1 MESYWKVLFIIGLQL
16 LAVPGYAERINISA
30 LRYWNTP
37 DQTQMLFDVTSSPE
51 HRVFL
56 MNNPARLVIDMRN
69 ANVKQALSQ
78 PPPSHPLFSQVRV
91 AAKNKTDVRI
101 VVDLKREISPKTTSL
116 RTNRLDGHGH
126 RLVIELLDKSPN
138 KYAKIDERAEIK
150 SSADKTAVVKTAES
164 SNPPV
169 ADLHAKRSK
178 EDEQG
183 QPGLTNPPE
192 ADWHAKRPKG
202 DGQGQPGM
210 NKIAEKPAKDH
221 QEAASKK
228 TPVEPT
234 KVAKRDKTIVVA
246 VDAGHGGDDP
256 GAHGQNGTEEK
267 KVTLAIAK
275 KLADFINQQP
285 GMKAVMVRK
294 GDYYVDL
301 RKRMQIA
308 RAAKADL
315 FISIHADAF
324 HDSTVKGASVF
335 TLSNK
340 GATSEAARWL
350 ADSENAS
357 DLVGGVSLND
367 KEDVL
372 ASVLL
377 DLSQTATQDASV
389 NVARKV
395 LKNFERLGEL
405 HYASVQKAGFLV
417 LKSPDVPSILVETAF
432 ISNPSEELKLVN
444 TAHQSKI
451 AGAIF
456 NGVLSYFNK
465 DIPVES
471 KVAAL
476 EM

>member
-1 MESYWKVLFIIGLQL
+1 
-16 LAVPGYAERINISA
+16 
-30 LRYWNTP
+30 
-37 DQTQMLFDVTSSPE
+37 
-51 HRVFL
+51 
-56 MNNPARLVIDMRN
+56 MNNPSRLVIDMRN
-69 ANVKQALSQ
+69 TNVKLALSQ
-78 PPPSHPLFSQVRV
+78 PAPSHPLFSQVRV
-91 AAKNKTDVRI
+91 ATKNKTDIRI
-101 VVDLKREISPKTTSL
+101 VVDLKRDISSKNMSL
-116 RTNRLDGHGH
+116 RTNSMNGH
-126 RLVIELLDKSPN
+126 RLVIELLDKAQNTS
-138 KYAKIDERAEIK
+138 AKVAEKSEIK
-150 SSADKTAVVKTAES
+150 ATAGPAKMADSKPIEEKPVKESQKAATRKTATS
-164 SNPPV
+164 
-169 ADLHAKRSK
+169 
-178 EDEQG
+178 
-183 QPGLTNPPE
+183 
-192 ADWHAKRPKG
+192 
-202 DGQGQPGM
+202 
-210 NKIAEKPAKDH
+210 
-221 QEAASKK
+221 
-228 TPVEPT
+228 PVEPT
-234 KVAKRDKTIVVA
+234 KVAKRDKDIVVA

-267 KVTLAIAK
+267 KITLAIAR
-275 KLADFINQQP
+275 KLAELINQQP
-285 GMKAVMVRK
+285 GMKAVLVRK

-324 HDSTVKGASVF
+324 QNSTVKGASVF

-350 ADSENAS
+350 ANSENAS

-395 LKNFERLGEL
+395 LKNFEHIGEL

-456 NGVLSYFNK
+456 NGVRSYFSK
-465 DIPVES
+465 DIAAES

-476 EM
+476 DM

>member
-16 LAVPGYAERINISA
+16 LAVPGYAGQVNISS

-37 DQTQMLFDVTSSPE
+37 DQNQMLFDVSSSPE

-56 MNNPARLVIDMRN
+56 MNNPARLVIDIRN
-69 ANVKQALSQ
+69 ANVKQVLSQ

-91 AAKNKTDVRI
+91 APKNKTDLRI
-101 VVDLKREISPKTTSL
+101 VVDLKREISAKSMSL
-116 RTNRLDGHGH
+116 RTNSMDGH
-126 RLVIELLDKSPN
+126 RLVIELLGKAPD
-138 KYAKIDERAEIK
+138 KYAKVEERAETK
-150 SSADKTAVVKTAES
+150 TTADKMAAVKTTES
-164 SNPPV
+164 TKVVGKPVKELQPV
-169 ADLHAKRSK
+169 AAKKAR
-178 EDEQG
+178 
-183 QPGLTNPPE
+183 
-192 ADWHAKRPKG
+192 
-202 DGQGQPGM
+202 
-210 NKIAEKPAKDH
+210 I
-221 QEAASKK
+221 
-228 TPVEPT
+228 EPT
-234 KVAKRDKTIVVA
+234 KVANRDKGIIVA

-267 KVTLAIAK
+267 KVTLAIAR
-275 KLADFINQQP
+275 KLADLINKQP

-294 GDYYVDL
+294 GDYFVDL

-324 HDSTVKGASVF
+324 QNSTVKGASVF

-350 ADSENAS
+350 ADSENAA

-389 NVARKV
+389 TVAGKV
-395 LKNFERLGEL
+395 LRNFERIGEL
-405 HYASVQKAGFLV
+405 HYGSVQKAGFLV

-451 AGAIF
+451 ALAIF
-456 NGVLSYFNK
+456 NGVRSYFNK
-465 DIPVES
+465 STPEES
-471 KVAAL
+471 RVAAL
-476 EM
+476 DM

>member
-16 LAVPGYAERINISA
+16 FAVPGYAGQVNISS

-37 DQTQMLFDVTSSPE
+37 DQNQMLFDVTSSPE

-56 MNNPARLVIDMRN
+56 MNNPARMVIDIRN
-69 ANVKQALSQ
+69 ANATQVLSQ
-78 PPPSHPLFSQVRV
+78 PPPSHPLFSHVSV
-91 AAKNKTDVRI
+91 ATKNKTDLRV
-101 VVDLKREISPKTTSL
+101 VVDLKREISSKSMSL
-116 RTNRLDGHGH
+116 RTNSMGGH
-126 RLVIELLDKSPN
+126 RLVIELLGKAPD
-138 KYAKIDERAEIK
+138 KYAKVEEKAGAKIT
-150 SSADKTAVVKTAES
+150 ADKMAALKTMG
-164 SNPPV
+164 NTHPP
-169 ADLHAKRSK
+169 KRSK
-178 EDEQG
+178 G
-183 QPGLTNPPE
+183 N
-192 ADWHAKRPKG
+192 
-202 DGQGQPGM
+202 GQGPSDLNQAVEKSVQELQPV
-210 NKIAEKPAKDH
+210 AAKKV
-221 QEAASKK
+221 AARN
-228 TPVEPT
+228 EPT
-234 KVAKRDKTIVVA
+234 KVAKRDKGIIVA
-246 VDAGHGGDDP
+246 VDAGHGGNDP

-267 KVTLAIAK
+267 KVTLAIAR
-275 KLADFINQQP
+275 KLADLINKQS

-294 GDYYVDL
+294 GDYFVDL

-324 HDSTVKGASVF
+324 QNSTVKGASVF

-389 NVARKV
+389 NVAGKV
-395 LKNFERLGEL
+395 LRNFESIGGL
-405 HYASVQKAGFLV
+405 HYGSVQKAGFLV

-451 AGAIF
+451 ALAIF
-456 NGVLSYFNK
+456 NGVRSYFNTTP
-465 DIPVES
+465 PVES
-471 KVAAL
+471 RVAAL

>member
-16 LAVPGYAERINISA
+16 LAVPGYAEQINISA

-37 DQTQMLFDVTSSPE
+37 DQTQMLFDVTSSPQ

-56 MNNPARLVIDMRN
+56 MNNPSRLVIDMRN
-69 ANVKQALSQ
+69 TNVKLALSQ
-78 PPPSHPLFSQVRV
+78 PAPSHPLFSQVRV
-91 AAKNKTDVRI
+91 ATKNKTDIRI
-101 VVDLKREISPKTTSL
+101 VVDLKRDISSKNMSL
-116 RTNRLDGHGH
+116 RTNSMNGH
-126 RLVIELLDKSPN
+126 RLVIELLDKAQNTS
-138 KYAKIDERAEIK
+138 AKVAEKSEIK
-150 SSADKTAVVKTAES
+150 ASAGAVKMADSQSIEEKPVKESQKAVTRKTATS
-164 SNPPV
+164 
-169 ADLHAKRSK
+169 
-178 EDEQG
+178 
-183 QPGLTNPPE
+183 
-192 ADWHAKRPKG
+192 
-202 DGQGQPGM
+202 
-210 NKIAEKPAKDH
+210 
-221 QEAASKK
+221 
-228 TPVEPT
+228 PVEPT
-234 KVAKRDKTIVVA
+234 KVAKRDKDIVVA

-267 KVTLAIAK
+267 KITLAIAR
-275 KLADFINQQP
+275 KLADLINQQP
-285 GMKAVMVRK
+285 GMKAVLVRK

-324 HDSTVKGASVF
+324 QNSTVKGASVF

-350 ADSENAS
+350 ANSENAS

-395 LKNFERLGEL
+395 LKNFEHIGEL

-456 NGVLSYFNK
+456 NGVRSYFSK
-465 DIPVES
+465 DIAAES

-476 EM
+476 DM

>member
-16 LAVPGYAERINISA
+16 LAVPGYAGQVNISS

-37 DQTQMLFDVTSSPE
+37 DQNQMLFDVSSSPE

-56 MNNPARLVIDMRN
+56 MNNPSRLVIDIRN
-69 ANVKQALSQ
+69 ANVKQVLNQ

-91 AAKNKTDVRI
+91 APKNKTDLRI
-101 VVDLKREISPKTTSL
+101 VVDLKREISPQTMSL
-116 RTNRLDGHGH
+116 RTNSMDGH
-126 RLVIELLDKSPN
+126 RLVIELLGKAPD
-138 KYAKIDERAEIK
+138 KYAKVEDRAETK
-150 SSADKTAVVKTAES
+150 ATADKMVAVKAAES
-164 SNPPV
+164 QKTV
-169 ADLHAKRSK
+169 
-178 EDEQG
+178 
-183 QPGLTNPPE
+183 
-192 ADWHAKRPKG
+192 
-202 DGQGQPGM
+202 
-210 NKIAEKPAKDH
+210 EKPVKEL
-221 QEAASKK
+221 QSAAVKK
-228 TPVEPT
+228 TEPTPAVPT
-234 KVAKRDKTIVVA
+234 KVAKRDKGIIVA

-275 KLADFINQQP
+275 KLADLINKQP
-285 GMKAVMVRK
+285 GMKAVLVRK
-294 GDYYVDL
+294 GDYFVDL

-324 HDSTVKGASVF
+324 QNSTVKGASVF

-395 LKNFERLGEL
+395 LKNFETLGEL

-456 NGVLSYFNK
+456 NGVRSYFSK
-465 DIPVES
+465 DIPEES

-476 EM
+476 DM

>member
-1 MESYWKVLFIIGLQL
+1 MSMGRYWKVLFIIGLQI
-16 LAVPGYAERINISA
+16 LAVPGYAEQINVSA

-37 DQTQMLFDVTSSPE
+37 DQTQMLFNVTSSPA

-56 MNNPARLVIDMRN
+56 LNNPARLVIDMRN
-69 ANVKQALSQ
+69 ANVRQALSQ

-91 AAKNKTDVRI
+91 AAKNKTDLRI
-101 VVDLKREISPKTTSL
+101 VVDLKRELSPKNMSL
-116 RTNRLDGHGH
+116 RTNSLDAHGH
-126 RLVIELLDKSPN
+126 RLVIELLDKASDTP
-138 KYAKIDERAEIK
+138 AKVAEKAEIK
-150 SSADKTAVVKTAES
+150 TAAVKTT
-164 SNPPV
+164 
-169 ADLHAKRSK
+169 DSK
-178 EDEQG
+178 
-183 QPGLTNPPE
+183 QPTE
-192 ADWHAKRPKG
+192 TKRP
-202 DGQGQPGM
+202 
-210 NKIAEKPAKDH
+210 AEKPVKEILKTAT
-221 QEAASKK
+221 KK
-228 TPVEPT
+228 IADSPVQPT
-234 KVAKRDKTIVVA
+234 KVAKRDKGIVIA

-275 KLADFINQQP
+275 KLADLINQQP

-324 HDSTVKGASVF
+324 QDSTVKGASVF

-350 ADSENAS
+350 ANSENAS

-451 AGAIF
+451 ALAIF
-456 NGVLSYFNK
+456 NGVHSYFNK

>member
-1 MESYWKVLFIIGLQL
+1 MGRYWKVLFIIGLQI
-16 LAVPGYAERINISA
+16 LAVPGYAEQINVSS

-37 DQTQMLFDVTSSPE
+37 DQTQMLFDVTSSPA

-56 MNNPARLVIDMRN
+56 LNNPARLVIDMRN
-69 ANVKQALSQ
+69 ANIKQALSQ

-91 AAKNKTDVRI
+91 AAKNRTDLRI
-101 VVDLKREISPKTTSL
+101 VVDLKRELSPKNMSL
-116 RTNRLDGHGH
+116 RTNSLDAHGH
-126 RLVIELLDKSPN
+126 RLIIELLDKASDTP
-138 KYAKIDERAEIK
+138 AKVAEKAEIK
-150 SSADKTAVVKTAES
+150 PAAVKTTEKPVKEILKTAI
-164 SNPPV
+164 
-169 ADLHAKRSK
+169 
-178 EDEQG
+178 
-183 QPGLTNPPE
+183 
-192 ADWHAKRPKG
+192 
-202 DGQGQPGM
+202 
-210 NKIAEKPAKDH
+210 NKIPD
-221 QEAASKK
+221 S
-228 TPVEPT
+228 PVEPT
-234 KVAKRDKTIVVA
+234 KVAKRDKGIVIA

-275 KLADFINQQP
+275 KLADLINQQP

-324 HDSTVKGASVF
+324 QDSTVKGASVF

-350 ADSENAS
+350 ANSENAS

-451 AGAIF
+451 ALAIF
-456 NGVLSYFNK
+456 NGVHSYFNK

>member
-1 MESYWKVLFIIGLQL
+1 MGSYWKILFIIGLQL
-16 LAVPGYAERINISA
+16 LAVPGYAGQINISS

-37 DQTQMLFDVTSSPE
+37 DQNQILFDVTSSPE

-56 MNNPARLVIDMRN
+56 MNNPSRLVIDIRN
-69 ANVKQALSQ
+69 ANVKQVLSQ
-78 PPPSHPLFSQVRV
+78 PPASHPLFSQVHV
-91 AAKNKTDVRI
+91 GAKNKTDLRI
-101 VVDLKREISPKTTSL
+101 VVDLKREITAKNMSL
-116 RTNRLDGHGH
+116 RTNSMNGH
-126 RLVIELLDKSPN
+126 RLVVELLGKTPDKN
-138 KYAKIDERAEIK
+138 TKVEEKAEVK
-150 SSADKTAVVKTAES
+150 VAAVKASENTNSSGTD
-164 SNPPV
+164 
-169 ADLHAKRSK
+169 
-178 EDEQG
+178 G
-183 QPGLTNPPE
+183 QLK
-192 ADWHAKRPKG
+192 HPKG
-202 DGQGQPGM
+202 DGQAQHGP
-210 NKIAEKPAKDH
+210 NKSVENPVKQASLESAAKK
-221 QEAASKK
+221 AA
-228 TPVEPT
+228 VPT
-234 KVAKRDKTIVVA
+234 KVAKRDKDIIIA
-246 VDAGHGGDDP
+246 IDAGHGGDDP

-275 KLADFINQQP
+275 KLAGLINQQP

-324 HDSTVKGASVF
+324 QNSTVKGASVF

-389 NVARKV
+389 NVATKV
-395 LKNFERLGEL
+395 LRNFERIGEL
-405 HYASVQKAGFLV
+405 HYGSVQKAGFLV

-451 AGAIF
+451 ALAIF
-456 NGVLSYFNK
+456 NGVHSYFSNSL
-465 DIPVES
+465 PEES
-471 KVAAL
+471 RVAAL
-476 EM
+476 TM

>member
-16 LAVPGYAERINISA
+16 LAVPGYAEQINISA

-37 DQTQMLFDVTSSPE
+37 DQTQMLFDVTNSPE

-56 MNNPARLVIDMRN
+56 MNNPARLVIDMRHT
-69 ANVKQALSQ
+69 NVKQALSQ

-91 AAKNKTDVRI
+91 ATKNKTDIRI
-101 VVDLKREISPKTTSL
+101 VVDLKRDINSKNMSL
-116 RTNRLDGHGH
+116 RTNSMNGH
-126 RLVIELLDKSPN
+126 RLVIELLDKAPN
-138 KYAKIDERAEIK
+138 TSTKVAERTEIK
-150 SSADKTAVVKTAES
+150 ATAGKTATVKM
-164 SNPPV
+164 
-169 ADLHAKRSK
+169 ADSK
-178 EDEQG
+178 
-183 QPGLTNPPE
+183 PIT
-192 ADWHAKRPKG
+192 
-202 DGQGQPGM
+202 
-210 NKIAEKPAKDH
+210 EKPAKESQDTVTRKVATSPA
-221 QEAASKK
+221 EL
-228 TPVEPT
+228 T
-234 KVAKRDKTIVVA
+234 KVTKRDKDIIIA

-267 KVTLAIAK
+267 KITLAIAK
-275 KLADFINQQP
+275 KLADLINQQP
-285 GMKAVMVRK
+285 GMKAVLVRK

-308 RAAKADL
+308 RAARADL

-324 HDSTVKGASVF
+324 QDSTVKGASVF

-350 ADSENAS
+350 ANSENAS

-389 NVARKV
+389 NIARKV
-395 LKNFERLGEL
+395 LRNFEYIGEL

-444 TAHQSKI
+444 TAHQLKI

-456 NGVLSYFNK
+456 NGVRSYFSK
-465 DIPVES
+465 DIPTES

>member
-1 MESYWKVLFIIGLQL
+1 MRRYWKVLFIFGLQL
-16 LAVPGYAERINISA
+16 LAASVHAEQINVNA

-56 MNNPARLVIDMRN
+56 MNNPSRLVIDMRN
-69 ANVKQALSQ
+69 VNVKRALSQ
-78 PPPSHPLFSQVRV
+78 PAPSHPLFSQVRV
-91 AAKNKTDVRI
+91 AAKNNTDIRI
-101 VVDLKREISPKTTSL
+101 VVDLKKDISPKSMSL
-116 RTNRLDGHGH
+116 RTNSMNG
-126 RLVIELLDKSPN
+126 RLVVELLGKAQD
-138 KYAKIDERAEIK
+138 A
-150 SSADKTAVVKTAES
+150 TV
-164 SNPPV
+164 
-169 ADLHAKRSK
+169 
-178 EDEQG
+178 
-183 QPGLTNPPE
+183 
-192 ADWHAKRPKG
+192 
-202 DGQGQPGM
+202 
-210 NKIAEKPAKDH
+210 KIAEKEEPRITADKMSTVKVSDVKPVVEKVVKEES
-221 QEAASKK
+221 QKTVNRKVAAA
-228 TPVEPT
+228 PVEVT
-234 KVAKRDKTIVVA
+234 KVAKRDKDIVVA

-267 KVTLAIAK
+267 KITLAIAK
-275 KLADFINQQP
+275 KLADLINEQP

-324 HDSTVKGASVF
+324 QDATVKGASVF

-350 ADSENAS
+350 ADSENAA

-395 LKNFERLGEL
+395 LRNFEQIGEL

-432 ISNPSEELKLVN
+432 ISNPSEELKLIN

-456 NGVLSYFNK
+456 NGVRSYFSK
-465 DIPVES
+465 EIPTES
-471 KVAAL
+471 KVAVL
-476 EM
+476 DM

>member
-1 MESYWKVLFIIGLQL
+1 MRRYWKVLFIFGLQL
-16 LAVPGYAERINISA
+16 LAASVHAEQINVNA

-56 MNNPARLVIDMRN
+56 MNNPSRLVIDMRN
-69 ANVKQALSQ
+69 VNVKRALSQ
-78 PPPSHPLFSQVRV
+78 PAPSHPLFSQVRV
-91 AAKNKTDVRI
+91 AAKNNTDIRI
-101 VVDLKREISPKTTSL
+101 VVDLKKDISPKSMSL
-116 RTNRLDGHGH
+116 RTNSMNG
-126 RLVIELLDKSPN
+126 RLVVELLGKAQD
-138 KYAKIDERAEIK
+138 A
-150 SSADKTAVVKTAES
+150 TV
-164 SNPPV
+164 
-169 ADLHAKRSK
+169 
-178 EDEQG
+178 
-183 QPGLTNPPE
+183 
-192 ADWHAKRPKG
+192 
-202 DGQGQPGM
+202 
-210 NKIAEKPAKDH
+210 KIAEKEEPRITADKMSTVKVSDIKPVVEKVVKEES
-221 QEAASKK
+221 QKTVNRKVAAA
-228 TPVEPT
+228 PVEVT
-234 KVAKRDKTIVVA
+234 KVAKRDKDIVVA

-267 KVTLAIAK
+267 KITLAIAK
-275 KLADFINQQP
+275 KLADLINEQP

-324 HDSTVKGASVF
+324 QDATVKGASVF

-350 ADSENAS
+350 ADSENAA

-395 LKNFERLGEL
+395 LRNFEQIGEL

-432 ISNPSEELKLVN
+432 ISNPSEELKLIN

-456 NGVLSYFNK
+456 NGVRSYFSK
-465 DIPVES
+465 EIPTES
-471 KVAAL
+471 KVAVL
-476 EM
+476 DM

>member
-1 MESYWKVLFIIGLQL
+1 MGSYWKVLFVIGLQL
-16 LAVPGYAERINISA
+16 LAAVPGYAQQIDISS

-37 DQTQMLFDVTSSPE
+37 DQTQMLFDVTASPE
-51 HRVFL
+51 HRIFL
-56 MNNPARLVIDMRN
+56 MKNPARLVIDMRN
-69 ANVKQALSQ
+69 VNLKQALSQ
-78 PPPSHPLFSQVRV
+78 PPSSHPLFSQLRV
-91 AAKNKTDVRI
+91 ATRNKTDIRI
-101 VVDLKREISPKTTSL
+101 VIDLKREISPQSMSL
-116 RTNRLDGHGH
+116 RTNSLNGK
-126 RLVIELLDKSPN
+126 RLVIELLDKDPN
-138 KYAKIDERAEIK
+138 KYAKVEQKAEIK
-150 SSADKTAVVKTAES
+150 PIA
-164 SNPPV
+164 
-169 ADLHAKRSK
+169 AK
-178 EDEQG
+178 
-183 QPGLTNPPE
+183 P
-192 ADWHAKRPKG
+192 
-202 DGQGQPGM
+202 
-210 NKIAEKPAKDH
+210 
-221 QEAASKK
+221 AASKVADSQQQIEKPVQELQKKAAEKSEVIPVKSTKEAEKAEAMPVKSTK
-228 TPVEPT
+228 T
-234 KVAKRDKTIVVA
+234 AKRNKDIIIA
-246 VDAGHGGDDP
+246 VDAGHGGNDP
-256 GAHGQNGTEEK
+256 GAHGANGTEEK
-267 KVTLAIAK
+267 KITLEIAR
-275 KLADFINQQP
+275 KLANLINKQP

-294 GDYYVDL
+294 GDYFVDL

-324 HDSTVKGASVF
+324 QNTTVKGASVF

-389 NVARKV
+389 NVAGKV
-395 LKNFERLGEL
+395 LKNFERIGEL

-432 ISNPSEELKLVN
+432 ISNPSEELRLVN
-444 TAHQSKI
+444 AAHQAKI

-456 NGVLSYFNK
+456 DGVRNYFDTTSPYK
-465 DIPVES
+465 PTPEES
-471 KVAAL
+471 SVAAL

>member
-1 MESYWKVLFIIGLQL
+1 MLMGSCWKVLFIIGLQF
-16 LAVPGYAERINISA
+16 LAVPGYAEQINVSS
-30 LRYWNTP
+30 LSYWNTP
-37 DQTQMLFDVTSSPE
+37 DQTQMLFDVSSSPE

-78 PPPSHPLFSQVRV
+78 PAPSHPLFSQVRF
-91 AAKNKTDVRI
+91 ATKNKTDLRI
-101 VVDLKREISPKTTSL
+101 VVDLKRELNSKNMSL
-116 RTNRLDGHGH
+116 RTNSLNEHGH
-126 RLVIELLDKSPN
+126 RLVIELLDKAPANS
-138 KYAKIDERAEIK
+138 AKPEPKAEIK
-150 SSADKTAVVKTAES
+150 AAAVKADSKQQTEKPVKELQRTAAKKTAIS
-164 SNPPV
+164 
-169 ADLHAKRSK
+169 L
-178 EDEQG
+178 
-183 QPGLTNPPE
+183 
-192 ADWHAKRPKG
+192 
-202 DGQGQPGM
+202 
-210 NKIAEKPAKDH
+210 
-221 QEAASKK
+221 
-228 TPVEPT
+228 EPT
-234 KVAKRDKTIVVA
+234 KVAARDKDIVIA
-246 VDAGHGGDDP
+246 VDAGHGGNDV
-256 GAHGQNGTEEK
+256 GAQGQNGTEEK
-267 KVTLAIAK
+267 KITLAIAR
-275 KLADFINQQP
+275 KLADLINQQP

-324 HDSTVKGASVF
+324 QNSTVKGASVF

-350 ADSENAS
+350 ADSENSS

-389 NVARKV
+389 NIAGKV
-395 LKNFERLGEL
+395 LKNFEHIGEL
-405 HYASVQKAGFLV
+405 HYGTVQKAGFLV

-432 ISNPSEELKLVN
+432 ISNPSEELKLIN
-444 TAHQSKI
+444 TDHQLKI

-456 NGVLSYFNK
+456 NGVRSYFNK
-465 DIPVES
+465 TQHEES
-471 KVAAL
+471 RVAVL
-476 EM
+476 SM

>member
-1 MESYWKVLFIIGLQL
+1 MSMGSYRKLLVFIGLQL
-16 LAVPGYAERINISA
+16 LAIPGLAQQINISA

-56 MNNPARLVIDMRN
+56 MNNPARLVIDIRN
-69 ANVKQALSQ
+69 TRIKQPLSQ
-78 PPPSHPLFSQVRV
+78 PPSSHPLFSQLRV
-91 AAKNKTDVRI
+91 ATKNKNDLRI
-101 VVDLKREISPKTTSL
+101 VLDLKRKLHPKTMSL
-116 RTNRLDGHGH
+116 RTDRLDGRH
-126 RLVIELLDKSPN
+126 LIVELLDITSNSPE
-138 KYAKIDERAEIK
+138 KLEQKTET
-150 SSADKTAVVKTAES
+150 KTAAKTTRSEPLAQKLPNEPQKAAI
-164 SNPPV
+164 NKLAAIPV
-169 ADLHAKRSK
+169 R
-178 EDEQG
+178 
-183 QPGLTNPPE
+183 
-192 ADWHAKRPKG
+192 
-202 DGQGQPGM
+202 
-210 NKIAEKPAKDH
+210 
-221 QEAASKK
+221 
-228 TPVEPT
+228 PT
-234 KVAKRDKTIVVA
+234 KTAKRDIVIA

-267 KVTLAIAK
+267 QITLAIAG
-275 KLADFINQQP
+275 KLADLINQQP

-324 HDSTVKGASVF
+324 QDSTVKGASVF
-335 TLSNK
+335 TLSNQ
-340 GATSEAARWL
+340 GATSEAAHWL
-350 ADSENAS
+350 ARSENAS

-395 LKNFERLGEL
+395 LKNFEYIGEL
-405 HYASVQKAGFLV
+405 HYGSVQKAGFLV
-417 LKSPDVPSILVETAF
+417 LKSPDIPSILVETAF
-432 ISNPSEELKLVN
+432 ISNPSEELKLVD
-444 TAHQSKI
+444 TAHQIKI

-456 NGVLSYFNK
+456 NGVRSYFK
-465 DIPVES
+465 KTSSEES
-471 KVAAL
+471 RVAAL
-476 EM
+476 NM

>member
-1 MESYWKVLFIIGLQL
+1 MGRYWKVLFIIGSQL
-16 LAVPGYAERINISA
+16 LAVPGYAEQINISA

-56 MNNPARLVIDMRN
+56 MNNPSRLVIDMRN
-69 ANVKQALSQ
+69 TNIKQALSQ
-78 PPPSHPLFSQVRV
+78 PAPSHPLFSQVRV
-91 AAKNKTDVRI
+91 AAKNKNDIRI
-101 VVDLKREISPKTTSL
+101 VVDLKRDISPKNTSL
-116 RTNRLDGHGH
+116 RTNSMNGH
-126 RLVIELLDKSPN
+126 RLVIELLDKASDASSRI
-138 KYAKIDERAEIK
+138 AKKAESK
-150 SSADKTAVVKTAES
+150 TTEDKAALVKTA
-164 SNPPV
+164 
-169 ADLHAKRSK
+169 DSK
-178 EDEQG
+178 
-183 QPGLTNPPE
+183 PL
-192 ADWHAKRPKG
+192 
-202 DGQGQPGM
+202 
-210 NKIAEKPAKDH
+210 AEKPVKESQKIAIKNSV
-221 QEAASKK
+221 AN
-228 TPVEPT
+228 PVEPT
-234 KVAKRDKTIVVA
+234 KVAKRGKDIVVA

-267 KVTLAIAK
+267 KITLAIAK
-275 KLADFINQQP
+275 KLAHLINQQP
-285 GMKAVMVRK
+285 GMKAVLVRK
-294 GDYYVDL
+294 GDYFVDL

-324 HDSTVKGASVF
+324 QNSTVKGASVF

-350 ADSENAS
+350 ANSENAA
-357 DLVGGVSLND
+357 DLVGGVSLSD

-395 LKNFERLGEL
+395 LKNFESIGEL

-444 TAHQSKI
+444 TEHQLKI

-456 NGVLSYFNK
+456 NGVRSYFSK
-465 DIPVES
+465 DIVAES
-471 KVAAL
+471 NVAAL

>member
-16 LAVPGYAERINISA
+16 LAVPGYAEQINISA

-37 DQTQMLFDVTSSPE
+37 DQTQMLFDVTSSPQ

-56 MNNPARLVIDMRN
+56 MNNPSRLVIDMRN
-69 ANVKQALSQ
+69 TNVKLALSQ
-78 PPPSHPLFSQVRV
+78 PAPSHPLFSQVRV
-91 AAKNKTDVRI
+91 ATKNKTDIRI
-101 VVDLKREISPKTTSL
+101 VVDLKRDISSKNMSL
-116 RTNRLDGHGH
+116 RTNSMNGH
-126 RLVIELLDKSPN
+126 RLVIELLDKAQNTS
-138 KYAKIDERAEIK
+138 AKVAEKAEIK
-150 SSADKTAVVKTAES
+150 ATAGAVKMADSQSIEEKPVKESPKAATRKTATS
-164 SNPPV
+164 
-169 ADLHAKRSK
+169 
-178 EDEQG
+178 
-183 QPGLTNPPE
+183 
-192 ADWHAKRPKG
+192 
-202 DGQGQPGM
+202 
-210 NKIAEKPAKDH
+210 
-221 QEAASKK
+221 
-228 TPVEPT
+228 PVEPT
-234 KVAKRDKTIVVA
+234 KVAKRDKDIVVA

-267 KVTLAIAK
+267 KITLAIAR
-275 KLADFINQQP
+275 KLADLINQQP
-285 GMKAVMVRK
+285 GMKAVLVRK

-324 HDSTVKGASVF
+324 QNSTVKGASVF

-350 ADSENAS
+350 ANSENAS

-395 LKNFERLGEL
+395 LKNFEHIGEL

-456 NGVLSYFNK
+456 NGVRSYFSK
-465 DIPVES
+465 DIAAES

-476 EM
+476 DM

>member
-1 MESYWKVLFIIGLQL
+1 MERYWKALFIIGLQS
-16 LAVPGYAERINISA
+16 LAVPGYAQQINISS

-37 DQTQMLFDVTSSPE
+37 DQTQMLFDVTSAPE

-56 MNNPARLVIDMRN
+56 MNHPARLVIDMRN
-69 ANVKQALSQ
+69 ANVKQALTQ

-91 AAKNKTDVRI
+91 ATKNNTDLRI
-101 VVDLKREISPKTTSL
+101 VVDLKRELSPKSMSL
-116 RTNRLDGHGH
+116 RTNSMNGH
-126 RLVIELLDKSPN
+126 RLIIELLDKAPD
-138 KYAKIDERAEIK
+138 KYAKVEEKAEIK
-150 SSADKTAVVKTAES
+150 TLADEAPAVKMPES
-164 SNPPV
+164 KQ
-169 ADLHAKRSK
+169 L
-178 EDEQG
+178 
-183 QPGLTNPPE
+183 
-192 ADWHAKRPKG
+192 
-202 DGQGQPGM
+202 
-210 NKIAEKPAKDH
+210 AEKTVKEPQKVVTKKIV
-221 QEAASKK
+221 AS
-228 TPVEPT
+228 PIEPT
-234 KVAKRDKTIVVA
+234 KVAKRDKDIVVA

-275 KLADFINQQP
+275 KLADLINQQP

-301 RKRMQIA
+301 RKRMKIA

-324 HDSTVKGASVF
+324 QNSTVKGASVF

-395 LKNFERLGEL
+395 LKNFEQIGEL
-405 HYASVQKAGFLV
+405 HYASVQKAGFMV

-451 AGAIF
+451 ALAIF
-456 NGVLSYFNK
+456 NGVHSYFNK
-465 DIPVES
+465 DIPEES

>member
-1 MESYWKVLFIIGLQL
+1 MFIIGLQL
-16 LAVPGYAERINISA
+16 LAVPGYAGQININS

-37 DQTQMLFDVTSSPE
+37 DQNQMLFDVTSSPE

-56 MNNPARLVIDMRN
+56 MNNPSRLVIDIRN
-69 ANVKQALSQ
+69 ANVKQVLSQ
-78 PPPSHPLFSQVRV
+78 PPASHPLFSQVRV
-91 AAKNKTDVRI
+91 AAKNKTDLRI
-101 VVDLKREISPKTTSL
+101 VVDLKREITSKNMSL
-116 RTNRLDGHGH
+116 RTNSMDGH
-126 RLVIELLDKSPN
+126 RLVIELLGKAPDKN
-138 KYAKIDERAEIK
+138 AKVETKAEVK
-150 SSADKTAVVKTAES
+150 ATADKMVAVKAAES
-164 SNPPV
+164 TNSQG
-169 ADLHAKRSK
+169 ADLHVK
-178 EDEQG
+178 
-183 QPGLTNPPE
+183 
-192 ADWHAKRPKG
+192 HPKG
-202 DGQGQPGM
+202 DGQGQSSL
-210 NKIAEKPAKDH
+210 NKIVESPVKQASIEIAAKKVS
-221 QEAASKK
+221 A
-228 TPVEPT
+228 TPVHTT
-234 KVAKRDKTIVVA
+234 KAAKRDKGIIVA
-246 VDAGHGGDDP
+246 IDAGHGGDDP

-275 KLADFINQQP
+275 KLADLINQQP

-324 HDSTVKGASVF
+324 QNSTVKGASVF

-389 NVARKV
+389 NVAGKV
-395 LKNFERLGEL
+395 LRNFERIGEL
-405 HYASVQKAGFLV
+405 HYGSVQKAGFLV

-451 AGAIF
+451 ALAIF
-456 NGVLSYFNK
+456 NGVRSYFSN
-465 DIPVES
+465 DLPDES
-471 KVAAL
+471 RVAAL
-476 EM
+476 TM

>member
-16 LAVPGYAERINISA
+16 LAVPGYAEQINISA

-56 MNNPARLVIDMRN
+56 MNNPSRLVIDMRN

-78 PPPSHPLFSQVRV
+78 PAPSHPLFSHVRV
-91 AAKNKTDVRI
+91 AAKNKTDIRI
-101 VVDLKREISPKTTSL
+101 VVDLKRDISSKNMSL
-116 RTNRLDGHGH
+116 RTNSMNGH
-126 RLVIELLDKSPN
+126 RLVIELLGKAPDASIKV
-138 KYAKIDERAEIK
+138 AEK
-150 SSADKTAVVKTAES
+150 VELKTTVGKTAPVK
-164 SNPPV
+164 V
-169 ADLHAKRSK
+169 ADSK
-178 EDEQG
+178 
-183 QPGLTNPPE
+183 
-192 ADWHAKRPKG
+192 A
-202 DGQGQPGM
+202 
-210 NKIAEKPAKDH
+210 IVEKPVKESPK
-221 QEAASKK
+221 EAAKK
-228 TPVEPT
+228 SAASPVEAI
-234 KVAKRDKTIVVA
+234 KVAKRDKDIVVA

-267 KVTLAIAK
+267 KITLAIAK
-275 KLADFINQQP
+275 KLAGLINQQS
-285 GMKAVMVRK
+285 GMKAVLVRK

-324 HDSTVKGASVF
+324 QNSTVKGASVF

-350 ADSENAS
+350 ANSENAS

-395 LKNFERLGEL
+395 LKNFEHIGEL

-432 ISNPSEELKLVN
+432 ISNPSEELKLLN
-444 TAHQSKI
+444 TAHQAKI

-456 NGVLSYFNK
+456 NGVRSYFSK

-476 EM
+476 DM

>member
-1 MESYWKVLFIIGLQL
+1 MAMESYWKVLFIIGLQL
-16 LAVPGYAERINISA
+16 LAVPGYAEQINISA

-37 DQTQMLFDVTSSPE
+37 DQTQMLFDVTSSPQ

-56 MNNPARLVIDMRN
+56 MNNPSRLVIDMRN
-69 ANVKQALSQ
+69 TNVKLALSQ
-78 PPPSHPLFSQVRV
+78 PAPSHPLFSQVRV
-91 AAKNKTDVRI
+91 ATKNKTDIRI
-101 VVDLKREISPKTTSL
+101 VVDLKRDISSKNMSL
-116 RTNRLDGHGH
+116 RTNSMNGH
-126 RLVIELLDKSPN
+126 RLVIELLDKAPDTS
-138 KYAKIDERAEIK
+138 AKVAEKSEIK
-150 SSADKTAVVKTAES
+150 ASAGAVKMADSQSIEEKPVKESQKAVTRKTATS
-164 SNPPV
+164 
-169 ADLHAKRSK
+169 
-178 EDEQG
+178 
-183 QPGLTNPPE
+183 
-192 ADWHAKRPKG
+192 
-202 DGQGQPGM
+202 
-210 NKIAEKPAKDH
+210 
-221 QEAASKK
+221 
-228 TPVEPT
+228 PVEPT
-234 KVAKRDKTIVVA
+234 KVAKRDKDIVVA

-267 KVTLAIAK
+267 KITLAIAR
-275 KLADFINQQP
+275 KLADLINQQP
-285 GMKAVMVRK
+285 GMKAVLVRK

-324 HDSTVKGASVF
+324 QNSTVKGASVF

-350 ADSENAS
+350 ANSENAS

-395 LKNFERLGEL
+395 LKNFEHIGEL

-456 NGVLSYFNK
+456 NGVRSYFSK
-465 DIPVES
+465 DIAAES

-476 EM
+476 DM

>member
-16 LAVPGYAERINISA
+16 LAVPGYAEQINISA

-37 DQTQMLFDVTSSPE
+37 DQTQMLFDVTSSPQ

-56 MNNPARLVIDMRN
+56 MNNPSRLVIDMRN
-69 ANVKQALSQ
+69 TNVKLALSQ
-78 PPPSHPLFSQVRV
+78 PAPSHPLFSQVRV
-91 AAKNKTDVRI
+91 ATKNKTDIRI
-101 VVDLKREISPKTTSL
+101 VVDLKRDISSKNMSL
-116 RTNRLDGHGH
+116 RTNSMNGH
-126 RLVIELLDKSPN
+126 RLVIELLDKAQNTS
-138 KYAKIDERAEIK
+138 AKVAEKSEIK
-150 SSADKTAVVKTAES
+150 ASAGPAKMVDSQSIEEKPVKESQKAATRKTATS
-164 SNPPV
+164 
-169 ADLHAKRSK
+169 
-178 EDEQG
+178 
-183 QPGLTNPPE
+183 
-192 ADWHAKRPKG
+192 
-202 DGQGQPGM
+202 
-210 NKIAEKPAKDH
+210 
-221 QEAASKK
+221 
-228 TPVEPT
+228 PVEPT
-234 KVAKRDKTIVVA
+234 KVAKRDKDIVVA

-267 KVTLAIAK
+267 KITLAIAR
-275 KLADFINQQP
+275 KLADLINQQP
-285 GMKAVMVRK
+285 GMTAVLVRK

-324 HDSTVKGASVF
+324 QDSTVKGASVF

-350 ADSENAS
+350 ANSENAS

-395 LKNFERLGEL
+395 LKNFEHIGEL

-456 NGVLSYFNK
+456 NGVRSYFSK
-465 DIPVES
+465 DIAAES

-476 EM
+476 DM